1 MNALNSVLGRATV
14 LAGALLLLAGCERPI
29 PVSTQEGY
37 RGTAMVDVQNP
48 RLLADKRAANAMP
61 EALPASAAS
70 GVLASSIYQNVPALG
85 HLDLAEFTRLMNAM
99 TAWVSPE
106 EGCAYC
112 HNPANLA
119 SEEKYTKVVSRR
131 MIEMTQHINSS
142 WKPHVAETGV
152 TCYTCHR
159 GNPVPQGI
167 WFAHLENDGVK
178 SKFAG
183 NRAGQ
188 NIATAEVGMTS
199 LPFDPFTTFL
209 QDATEIRVVSRTALA
224 TNDPTS
230 IKQTEWTYG
239 LMMHMSQSLGVNCTH
254 CHNSRSFIDWNQSN
268 PVRVTAWYGIRLVRD
283 LNVAYL
289 NPLASLLPPKR
300 LGVAGDGPKV
310 GCATCHQGA
319 AKPLYGAPMLADYT
333 AFAAPPVVAPPAAMP
348 VEAAPEELPEPQPAE
363 PAVSASSQ

>member
-1 MNALNSVLGRATV
+1 MNPLSSVLARTSV
-14 LAGALLLLAGCERPI
+14 IAGALLLLAGCEPSV

-37 RGTAMVDVQNP
+37 RGTGMVDVQNP
-48 RLLADKRAANAMP
+48 RALADKQALNAMP

-70 GVLASSIYQNVPALG
+70 GVLASSVYQNVPALG
-85 HLDLAEFTRLMNAM
+85 HLDLTEFTRLMNAM
-99 TAWVSPE
+99 TAWVSPA

-119 SEEKYTKVVSRR
+119 SEEKYTKVVARR
-131 MIEMTQHINSS
+131 MIEMTQHVNST
-142 WKPHVAETGV
+142 WKPHVAATGV

-159 GNPVPQGI
+159 GNPVPEGI
-167 WFAHLENDGVK
+167 WFDHLANDGVK
-178 SKFAG
+178 AKYAG

-188 NIATAEVGMTS
+188 NIATPEVGLTS

-209 QDATEIRVVSRTALA
+209 SEAGNVRVVSRTALA

-230 IKQTEWTYG
+230 IKQAEWSYG

-268 PVRVTAWYGIRLVRD
+268 PVRVTAWHGIRMVRD

-289 NPLASLLPPKR
+289 TPIAPLLPPNR
-300 LGVAGDGPKV
+300 LGAAGDGPKV

-319 AKPLYGAPMLADYT
+319 KKPLYGAPMLADYT
-333 AFAAPPVVAPPAAMP
+333 AFAAPPMVTPPDAMP
-348 VEAAPEELPEPQPAE
+348 VEAVPEAPPPPPE
-363 PAVSASSQ
+363 PAVSASAQ